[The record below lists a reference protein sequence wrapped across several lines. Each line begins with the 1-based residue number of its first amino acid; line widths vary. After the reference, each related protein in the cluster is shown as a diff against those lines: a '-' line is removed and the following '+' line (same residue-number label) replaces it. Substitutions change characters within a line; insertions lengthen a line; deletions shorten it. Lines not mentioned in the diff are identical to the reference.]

1 MAIINQNKPS
11 SSIVNPTDRVVSFE
25 TFNSNT
31 TTFNTETR
39 TFDQMGTTMTNTS
52 RASSTITNTNK
63 PT

>member
-1 MAIINQNKPS
+1 MSITNTTKPN
-11 SSIVNPTDRVVSFE
+11 SSIANATRVVSFE

-31 TTFNTETR
+31 TTFDSETR

-52 RASSTITNTNK
+52 RTSSTITNTIK